1 MDGEVDGG
9 RSCLVAERGLAQ
21 RESAICL
28 SDGTVASQRRRT
40 GDIVSTQLVSLI
52 TCSNRGSAS

>member
-1 MDGEVDGG
+1 MDGGVDGG

-40 GDIVSTQLVSLI
+40 GDIV
-52 TCSNRGSAS
+52 